1 MEVKA
6 RGSSGDF
13 VDQPDVLGAP
23 ISIPKARRS
32 EAEFFTEMLQQLKAE
47 TGYDVRLG
55 TVMTRLEMGTA
66 EFGAENMSARDWSS
80 ALFGGAMVWQML
92 YDPENGGRY
101 FLSLGWVPWPPQPLN
116 PFPKPANRDPA
127 RRPGLNPPV
136 LAFRNLSPQGRI
148 NIQSKLAQADY
159 YQGELNGKWNQETT
173 EALKEVP
180 NGKQYP
186 RHRLSRF
193 GNNANARTEPSH
205 PSTALT
211 TLPRM
216 VGQCDVPG
224 LKTEKYSIQRH
235 PVDWFCLVLL
245 GFEQITMTL
254 L

>member
-1 MEVKA
+1 VEVKA

-92 YDPENGGRY
+92 Y
-101 FLSLGWVPWPPQPLN
+101 
-116 PFPKPANRDPA
+116 RDPA

-148 NIQSKLAQADY
+148 NIQSKLAQAGY